1 MKYYLLSWEVKEI
14 LENIAGLQREDF
26 MNSKLYEELFSIK
39 SKIQR
44 SEAKFKLL
52 DRAKDVG
59 AKTIADEFITEF
71 QRDEKKKEKEEREG
85 RSLTLVENVTN
96 FYPDGSEKG
105 YPNMACGSWI
115 ATENGIFSSETSKAK
130 DLVCHHPIM
139 PIRRLK
145 NIETGEEQITVAFK
159 RDGYWTEITVPK
171 IDIVTS
177 RAITNLARFGVQ
189 VNSENA
195 RLLVKYLADVEM
207 YNSDLID
214 IQHST
219 SKLGWHGNVFVPY
232 DLSIAFDGEYRF
244 RTLFQSIQEQGE
256 YFKWITLAKQLRS
269 CGRLEPR
276 IALAASFASVL
287 VQPLDAL
294 PFIVDFYGQTG
305 GGKTVTINIAAS
317 VWGNPAP
324 GAYVGNF
331 RSTDTSLETRADM
344 LNNFPMILD
353 DSKNASQYIRDN
365 YETLI
370 YNLCSGKGK
379 ARSNKDLG
387 AAKENTWSNVTICN
401 GENPISEFADS
412 GGAINRIIEIE
423 CCEDIYEN
431 PAEINSIVMKNYGF
445 AGRVFVGNLKQ
456 FTSDEL
462 KEMKADIE
470 KDFDGYNF
478 PAKQVMAISTL
489 LLADKL
495 ATEFIFKDGQNLT
508 VEDVV
513 DIPTRKKDVSEGQRC
528 YEFILESLSVYGQH
542 FDAQFS
548 CDQWGFREPPDI
560 NGDVYIYF
568 YPKPLE
574 NLLKN
579 NGFSR
584 KAFSAWAM
592 NRDLIKHSGK
602 RDTVLKRDGNNV
614 MRFIAVKIV
623 DLEELENEHQS
634 DVIDGDFMPTEAG
647 ANLPFS

>member
-1 MKYYLLSWEVKEI
+1 MRYYLLRQEVKPI
-14 LENIAGLQREDF
+14 LENIEDLQHEDF
-26 MNSKLYEELFSIK
+26 MKKELYEELFSIK
-39 SKIQR
+39 SKIDR
-44 SEAKFKLL
+44 SEAKFRLL
-52 DRAKDVG
+52 DRSKAVQSK
-59 AKTIADEFITEF
+59 KIADEFINEF
-71 QRDEKKKEKEEREG
+71 QKAEREKEKEQRES
-85 RSLTLVENVTN
+85 RSMVIVDNITN
-96 FYPDGSEKG
+96 FFPDSVEKSYPQ
-105 YPNMACGSWI
+105 MACGSWI

-139 PIRRLK
+139 PVRRLK
-145 NIETGEEQITVAFK
+145 NIETGEEQITIAFK

-171 IDIVTS
+171 IEVVTS

-195 RLLVKYLADVEM
+195 RLLVKYLADLEM
-207 YNSDLID
+207 WNADMID

-232 DLSIAFDGEYRF
+232 DLSIVFDGEYRF

-256 YFKWITLAKQLRS
+256 YFKWVTLAKQVRS

-287 VQPLDAL
+287 IRPLDAL

-379 ARSNKDLG
+379 GRSNKELG

-423 CCEDIYEN
+423 CSEDIYEN
-431 PAEINSIVMKNYGF
+431 PAEVNSIVMKNYGF
-445 AGRVFVGNLKQ
+445 AGRVFVGNIKK
-456 FTSDEL
+456 FESDEL
-462 KEMKADIE
+462 KEMKMGIE
-470 KDFDGYNF
+470 NEFEKYNF
-478 PAKQVMAISTL
+478 PAKQVMAIATL

-495 ATEFIFKDGQNLT
+495 ATDCIFQDGRALT
-508 VEDVV
+508 VEDVAG
-513 DIPTRKKDVSEGQRC
+513 IPTRKKDVSEGQRC
-528 YEFILESLSVYGQH
+528 YEFLLESLVVYGQH
-542 FDAQFS
+542 FDAQYDS
-548 CDQWGFREPPDI
+548 IDQWGFIENDAFG
-560 NGDVYIYF
+560 NDYVFFYIA
-568 YPKPLE
+568 PLDT
-574 NLLKN
+574 LLKK

-584 KAFSAWAM
+584 KAFTAWAM
-592 NRDLIKHSGK
+592 NRGLLRCSGD
-602 RDTVLKRDGNNV
+602 RDTYVRREGKKV
-614 MRFIAVKIV
+614 MRYIV
-623 DLEELENEHQS
+623 MRISDEVSEADIDRKGSQFVSVSHDLE
-634 DVIDGDFMPTEAG
+634 V
-647 ANLPFS
+647 PFN

>member
-1 MKYYLLSWEVKEI
+1 MGYYLLRQEVKPI
-14 LENIAGLQREDF
+14 LENIEDLQHEDF
-26 MNSKLYEELFSIK
+26 MKKELYEELFSIK
-39 SKIQR
+39 SKIDR
-44 SEAKFKLL
+44 SEAKFRLL
-52 DRAKDVG
+52 DRSKAVQSK
-59 AKTIADEFITEF
+59 KIADEFINEF
-71 QRDEKKKEKEEREG
+71 QRAEREKEKEQRES
-85 RSLTLVENVTN
+85 RSMVIVENITN
-96 FYPDGSEKG
+96 FFPDSVEKSYPQ
-105 YPNMACGSWI
+105 MACGSWI

-139 PIRRLK
+139 PVRRLK
-145 NIETGEEQITVAFK
+145 NIETGEEQITIAFK

-171 IDIVTS
+171 IEVVTS

-195 RLLVKYLADVEM
+195 RLLVKYLADLEM
-207 YNSDLID
+207 WNADMID

-232 DLSIAFDGEYRF
+232 DLSIVFDGEYRF

-256 YFKWITLAKQLRS
+256 YFKWVTLAKQVRS

-287 VQPLDAL
+287 IQPLDAL

-379 ARSNKDLG
+379 GRSNKELG

-423 CCEDIYEN
+423 CSEDIYEN
-431 PAEINSIVMKNYGF
+431 PAEINSIVMKNFGF
-445 AGRVFVGNLKQ
+445 AGRVFVGNIKK
-456 FTSDEL
+456 FGSDEL
-462 KEMKADIE
+462 KAMKTGIE
-470 KDFDGYNF
+470 KEFEKYNF
-478 PAKQVMAISTL
+478 PAKQVMAIATL

-495 ATEFIFKDGQNLT
+495 ATDCIFQDGRALT
-508 VEDVV
+508 VADVAG
-513 DIPTRKKDVSEGQRC
+513 IPTRKKDVSEGQRC
-528 YEFILESLSVYGQH
+528 YEFLLESLVVYGQH
-542 FDAQFS
+542 FDAQYDS
-548 CDQWGFREPPDI
+548 IDQWGFIENDAFG
-560 NGDVYIYF
+560 NDYVFFYIA
-568 YPKPLE
+568 PLDAM
-574 NLLKN
+574 LKK

-584 KAFSAWAM
+584 KAFTAWAM
-592 NRDLIKHSGK
+592 NRGLLRCSGD
-602 RDTVLKRDGNNV
+602 RDTYVRREGKKV
-614 MRFIAVKIV
+614 MRYIV
-623 DLEELENEHQS
+623 MRIS
-634 DVIDGDFMPTEAG
+634 DEVSEADIDRKGTQFVPASFDPAMPF
-647 ANLPFS
+647 N

>member
-1 MKYYLLSWEVKEI
+1 MRYYLLRQEVKPI
-14 LENIAGLQREDF
+14 LENIEDLQHEDF
-26 MNSKLYEELFSIK
+26 MKKELYEELFSIK
-39 SKIQR
+39 SKIDR
-44 SEAKFKLL
+44 SEAKFRLL
-52 DRAKDVG
+52 DRSKAVQSK
-59 AKTIADEFITEF
+59 KIADEFINEF
-71 QRDEKKKEKEEREG
+71 QKAEREKEKEQRES
-85 RSLTLVENVTN
+85 RSMVIVDNITIFFPDSVEKS
-96 FYPDGSEKG
+96 YPQ
-105 YPNMACGSWI
+105 MACGSWI

-139 PIRRLK
+139 PVRRLK
-145 NIETGEEQITVAFK
+145 NIETGEEQITIAFK

-171 IDIVTS
+171 IEVVTS

-195 RLLVKYLADVEM
+195 RLLVKYLADLEM
-207 YNSDLID
+207 WNADMID

-232 DLSIAFDGEYRF
+232 DLSIVFDGEYRF

-256 YFKWITLAKQLRS
+256 YFKWVTLAKQVRS

-287 VQPLDAL
+287 IQPLDAL

-379 ARSNKDLG
+379 GRSNKELG

-423 CCEDIYEN
+423 CSEDIYEN
-431 PAEINSIVMKNYGF
+431 PAEVNSIVMKNYGF
-445 AGRVFVGNLKQ
+445 AGRVFVGNIKK
-456 FTSDEL
+456 FESDEL
-462 KEMKADIE
+462 KEMKMGIE
-470 KDFDGYNF
+470 NEFEKYNF
-478 PAKQVMAISTL
+478 PAKQVMAIATL

-495 ATEFIFKDGQNLT
+495 ATDCIFQDGRALT
-508 VEDVV
+508 VEDVAG
-513 DIPTRKKDVSEGQRC
+513 IPTRKKDVSEGQRC
-528 YEFILESLSVYGQH
+528 YEFLLESLVVYGQH
-542 FDAQFS
+542 FDAQYDS
-548 CDQWGFREPPDI
+548 IDQWGFIENDALG
-560 NGDVYIYF
+560 NDYVFFYIA
-568 YPKPLE
+568 PLDT
-574 NLLKN
+574 LLKK

-584 KAFSAWAM
+584 KAFTAWAM
-592 NRDLIKHSGK
+592 NRGLLRCSGD
-602 RDTVLKRDGNNV
+602 RDTYVRREGKKV
-614 MRFIAVKIV
+614 MRYIVMRISDEVSEVDIDRKGSQFVSVSHDLAV
-623 DLEELENEHQS
+623 
-634 DVIDGDFMPTEAG
+634 
-647 ANLPFS
+647 PFN

>member
-1 MKYYLLSWEVKEI
+1 MRYYLLRQEVKPI
-14 LENIAGLQREDF
+14 LENIEDLQHEDF
-26 MNSKLYEELFSIK
+26 MKKELYEELFSIK
-39 SKIQR
+39 SKIDR
-44 SEAKFKLL
+44 SEAKFRLL
-52 DRAKDVG
+52 DRSKAVQSK
-59 AKTIADEFITEF
+59 KIADEFINEF
-71 QRDEKKKEKEEREG
+71 QKAEREKEKEQRES
-85 RSLTLVENVTN
+85 RSMVIVDNITN
-96 FYPDGSEKG
+96 FFPDSVKKSYPQ
-105 YPNMACGSWI
+105 MACGSWI

-139 PIRRLK
+139 PVRRLK
-145 NIETGEEQITVAFK
+145 NIETGEEQITIAFK

-171 IDIVTS
+171 IEVVTS

-195 RLLVKYLADVEM
+195 RLLVKYLADLEM
-207 YNSDLID
+207 WNADMID

-232 DLSIAFDGEYRF
+232 DLSIVFDGEYRF

-256 YFKWITLAKQLRS
+256 YFKWVTLAKQVRS

-287 VQPLDAL
+287 IQPLDAL

-379 ARSNKDLG
+379 GRSNKELG

-423 CCEDIYEN
+423 CSEDIYEN
-431 PAEINSIVMKNYGF
+431 PAEVNSIVMKNYGF
-445 AGRVFVGNLKQ
+445 AGRVFVGNIKK
-456 FTSDEL
+456 FESDEL
-462 KEMKADIE
+462 KEMKMGIE
-470 KDFDGYNF
+470 NEFEKYNF
-478 PAKQVMAISTL
+478 PAKQVMAIATL

-495 ATEFIFKDGQNLT
+495 ATDCIFQDGRALT
-508 VEDVV
+508 VEDVAG
-513 DIPTRKKDVSEGQRC
+513 IPTRKKDVSEGQRC
-528 YEFILESLSVYGQH
+528 YEFLLESLVVYGQH
-542 FDAQFS
+542 FDAQYDS
-548 CDQWGFREPPDI
+548 IDQWGFIENDALG
-560 NGDVYIYF
+560 NDYVFFYIA
-568 YPKPLE
+568 PLDT
-574 NLLKN
+574 LLKK

-584 KAFSAWAM
+584 KAFTAWAM
-592 NRDLIKHSGK
+592 NRGLLRCSGD
-602 RDTVLKRDGNNV
+602 RDTYVRREGKKV
-614 MRFIAVKIV
+614 MRYIVMRISDEVSEADIDRKGSQFVSVSHDLAV
-623 DLEELENEHQS
+623 
-634 DVIDGDFMPTEAG
+634 
-647 ANLPFS
+647 PFN

>member
-1 MKYYLLSWEVKEI
+1 MKYYLLSREVKEI

-59 AKTIADEFITEF
+59 AKTIADEFIGEF
-71 QRDEKKKEKEEREG
+71 QKDERQKEKEERES
-85 RSLTLVENVTN
+85 RSMVLVENVTN
-96 FYPDGSEKG
+96 FYPDKTEKG

-207 YNSDLID
+207 YNSDIID

-317 VWGNPAP
+317 IWGNPAP

-431 PAEINSIVMKNYGF
+431 PAEINSTVTKNYGF

-456 FTSDEL
+456 YTSDDL
-462 KEMKADIE
+462 KKMKSEIE
-470 KDFDGYNF
+470 KGFDGFNF

-495 ATEFIFKDGQNLT
+495 ATEFIFKDGQELT

-528 YEFILESLSVYGQH
+528 YEFLLESIVVYGQH
-542 FDAQFS
+542 FDAQYDS
-548 CDQWGFREPPDI
+548 IDQWGFKERDELGND
-560 NGDVYIYF
+560 YIFF
-568 YPKPLE
+568 YISPFE
-574 NLLKN
+574 ALLKK

-584 KAFSAWAM
+584 KAFTAWAM
-592 NRDLIKHSGK
+592 NRSLLRCSGN
-602 RDTVLKRDGNNV
+602 RDTYVRKEGKKPMRYIV
-614 MRFIAVKIV
+614 MRIS
-623 DLEELENEHQS
+623 DEEIEEEPEEKQEQFVPVNNTAE
-634 DVIDGDFMPTEAG
+634 
-647 ANLPFS
+647 LPFS

>member
-1 MKYYLLSWEVKEI
+1 MKYYRLSREVKEI

-59 AKTIADEFITEF
+59 AKTIADEFIGEF
-71 QRDEKKKEKEEREG
+71 QKDERQKEKEERES
-85 RSLTLVENVTN
+85 RSMVLVENVTN
-96 FYPDGSEKG
+96 FYPDKTEKG

-207 YNSDLID
+207 YNSDIID

-232 DLSIAFDGEYRF
+232 DLSIVFDGEYRF
-244 RTLFQSIQEQGE
+244 KTLFQSIQESGD
-256 YFKWITLAKQLRS
+256 YFKWVTLAKQLRS
-269 CGRLEPR
+269 CERLEPR

-431 PAEINSIVMKNYGF
+431 PAEINSTVTKNYGF

-456 FTSDEL
+456 YTSDNL
-462 KEMKADIE
+462 KKMKVEIE
-470 KDFDGYNF
+470 KGFDGFNF

-495 ATEFIFKDGQNLT
+495 ATEFIFKDGQELT

-528 YEFILESLSVYGQH
+528 YEFLLESIVVYGQH
-542 FDAQFS
+542 FDVQYDS
-548 CDQWGFREPPDI
+548 IDQWGFKERDELGND
-560 NGDVYIYF
+560 YIFF
-568 YPKPLE
+568 YISPFE
-574 NLLKN
+574 TLLKK

-584 KAFSAWAM
+584 KAFTAWAM
-592 NRDLIKHSGK
+592 NRSLLRCSGN
-602 RDTVLKRDGNNV
+602 RDTYVRKEGKKPMRYIV
-614 MRFIAVKIV
+614 MRIS
-623 DLEELENEHQS
+623 DEEIEEEPEEKQEQFVPVNNTAE
-634 DVIDGDFMPTEAG
+634 
-647 ANLPFS
+647 LPFS